1 MMTRMVQLAVAADLT
16 EAEEIQTML
25 HAAGIAC
32 ELERAVDHH
41 PTGIEDLPAR
51 VLVPE
56 ADLEAAQDALEA
68 LSDPDD
74 ILGEE

>member
-1 MMTRMVQLAVAADLT
+1 MTQMVQLTVAADLT

-25 HAAGIAC
+25 HTAGIAC
-32 ELERAVDHH
+32 QIEHAVEHH

-56 ADLEAAQDALEA
+56 AELEAAQNALEA
-68 LSDPDD
+68 LSDPDNL
-74 ILGEE
+74 LGEE

>member
-1 MMTRMVQLAVAADLT
+1 MVQLTVAADLT

-25 HAAGIAC
+25 HAAGIPC
-32 ELERAVDHH
+32 QIEHAVEHH

-56 ADLEAAQDALEA
+56 AELEAAQNALEA
-68 LSDPDD
+68 LSDPDNL
-74 ILGEE
+74 LGEE

>member
-1 MMTRMVQLAVAADLT
+1 MTQLVQLTVAADLT

-25 HAAGIAC
+25 HAAGISC
-32 ELERAVDHH
+32 QIEHAVEHH

-56 ADLEAAQDALEA
+56 GELEAAQNALEA
-68 LSDPDD
+68 LSDPDNL
-74 ILGEE
+74 LGEE

>member
-1 MMTRMVQLAVAADLT
+1 MGRMVQLVVANDLT

-25 HAAGIAC
+25 HAAGIPC

-56 ADLEAAQDALEA
+56 SELEAAQDALEA

>member
-1 MMTRMVQLAVAADLT
+1 MVQLTVAADLT

-25 HAAGIAC
+25 HTAGIPC
-32 ELERAVDHH
+32 QIEHAVEHH

-56 ADLEAAQDALEA
+56 AELEAAQNALEA
-68 LSDPDD
+68 LSDPDNL
-74 ILGEE
+74 LGEE

>member
-1 MMTRMVQLAVAADLT
+1 
-16 EAEEIQTML
+16 ML
-25 HAAGIAC
+25 HAAGITC
-32 ELERAVDHH
+32 ELEHAVDHH
-41 PTGIEDLPAR
+41 PSGIEDLPAR

-56 ADLEAAQDALEA
+56 SELEAAQDALEA

>member
-1 MMTRMVQLAVAADLT
+1 MTQMVQLAVAADLT

-25 HAAGIAC
+25 HAAGIQC
-32 ELERAVDHH
+32 QVEHAVEHH

-56 ADLEAAQDALEA
+56 AELEAAQNALEA
-68 LSDPDD
+68 LSDPDNL
-74 ILGEE
+74 LGED

>member
-1 MMTRMVQLAVAADLT
+1 MTQMVQLTVAADLT

-25 HAAGIAC
+25 HAAGIPC
-32 ELERAVDHH
+32 QIEHAVEHH

-56 ADLEAAQDALEA
+56 AELEAAQNALEA
-68 LSDPDD
+68 LSDPDNL
-74 ILGEE
+74 LGEE

>member
-1 MMTRMVQLAVAADLT
+1 MTQMVQLAVAADLT

-25 HAAGIAC
+25 NAAGISC
-32 ELERAVDHH
+32 QIEHAVEHH

-56 ADLEAAQDALEA
+56 AELEAAQNALEA
-68 LSDPDD
+68 LSDPDNL
-74 ILGEE
+74 LGEE

>member
-1 MMTRMVQLAVAADLT
+1 MVQLTVAADLT

-32 ELERAVDHH
+32 QIEHAVEHH

-56 ADLEAAQDALEA
+56 AELEAAQNALEA
-68 LSDPDD
+68 LSDPDNL
-74 ILGEE
+74 LGEE